1 MKYFV
6 TEIQVYD
13 GGGVSTPTTAHDSL
27 NAANAKYHQVL
38 ASAAV
43 SKLPVHAA
51 IMYVD
56 EGYAIKGE
64 CFKHGE
70 EAQSDG

>member
-6 TEIQVYD
+6 TEIQIYEN
-13 GGGVSTPTTAHDSL
+13 GAASTPTTAHDTL
-27 NAANAKYHQVL
+27 NAANAKYHQIL

-70 EAQSDG
+70 ETQSE

>member
-6 TEIQVYD
+6 TEVQIYEN
-13 GGGVSTPTTAHDSL
+13 GSAATPTTAHDTL
-27 NAANAKYHQVL
+27 NAANAKYQQIL

-43 SKLPVHAA
+43 SKLPVHSA

-56 EGYAIKGE
+56 EGLFIKGE

-70 EAQSDG
+70 EEKGE